1 MNQRKAILYGLRV
14 RETPEE
20 VNEKEIR
27 KEFRSLMP
35 EIFGG
40 ESTGEP
46 LTTTFWQSCSSLLSA
61 PRFEQVKT
69 IKQWFLPIYKK
80 FLSRSFCFQLSRIV
94 LTSKSSQRDNVLE
107 PDTSVL
113 RTFTL
118 SVIIMARVRSYGSI
132 LDVSLCM

>member
-35 EIFGG
+35 ELFGG

-69 IKQWFLPIYKK
+69 IKQWFLPVYKK
-80 FLSRSFCFQLSRIV
+80 FLSRLVTWS
-94 LTSKSSQRDNVLE
+94 DNNRL
-107 PDTSVL
+107 
-113 RTFTL
+113 F
-118 SVIIMARVRSYGSI
+118 RV
-132 LDVSLCM
+132 